1 MCFRVAGVQLLAEQ
15 PILEEDNPATF
26 KENQNN
32 PNQNKF
38 FFFSHHMYL
47 CSFFVVCFSSK
58 DGHLLKTL

>member
-32 PNQNKF
+32 TNQNKF
-38 FFFSHHMYL
+38 FSLTTCTCALSPLFAFPQKMGI
-47 CSFFVVCFSSK
+47 F
-58 DGHLLKTL
+58 